1 MHDKELRQRVRT
13 KFSDLGLT
21 DAIING
27 LVEHLGDKELSEQ
40 DIDGV
45 LDSYMPLLKA
55 IQSNGDRFRELK
67 TQNSKAIKELE
78 ELKSKIS
85 GNDSLKSEPKV
96 DLDKEVKVSNTH
108 NAQSDLL
115 TEFEAIKKS
124 FAELKAQNELLSKE
138 RIITQ
143 RKAEFDKILSPLPDS
158 YKKAYRYVDITSLSD
173 EEFTKFKEE
182 VSSDVSDTKEELR
195 LNGLSFSHPSFN
207 RNTNNEA
214 ELSKQDQKMIDDVL
228 EAIPN

>member
-1 MHDKELRQRVRT
+1 MHDKELKQRVRT

-115 TEFEAIKKS
+115 TEFEAIKK
-124 FAELKAQNELLSKE
+124 
-138 RIITQ
+138 IICRT
-143 RKAEFDKILSPLPDS
+143 
-158 YKKAYRYVDITSLSD
+158 
-173 EEFTKFKEE
+173 
-182 VSSDVSDTKEELR
+182 
-195 LNGLSFSHPSFN
+195 
-207 RNTNNEA
+207 
-214 ELSKQDQKMIDDVL
+214 
-228 EAIPN
+228 